1 MNSISVFSCIPLP
14 EHVMSAMQGAFHF
27 VVVAAGDQIG
37 QLNRRTAAGEHFD
50 AVLTGLGADLLD
62 AKSIAALPSSIRIIA
77 TYSVGTDHIDLEA
90 ARAKGIA
97 VSNTPGTL
105 VNAVADAA
113 MFLTLAAARRATESI
128 ALIRSRAWPGWNPD
142 QLLGIELSGRT
153 MGIYGM
159 GEIGTAIAHRAR
171 AFGMA
176 IAYSNRRP
184 MPDEDATFIADAPD
198 LVEAAD
204 VLMIAAPST
213 PETRGFVNASTLA
226 RAKPSLILINIARGE
241 LVVDA
246 DLIAALAGRRIF
258 AAGLDVFAGEP
269 DVAAGYFDLPNVVMT
284 PHIGSSTREARAAM
298 GESAIR
304 SIRAFFAGEAD
315 PSRLF

>member
-1 MNSISVFSCIPLP
+1 
-14 EHVMSAMQGAFHF
+14 
-27 VVVAAGDQIG
+27 
-37 QLNRRTAAGEHFD
+37 
-50 AVLTGLGADLLD
+50 
-62 AKSIAALPSSIRIIA
+62 
-77 TYSVGTDHIDLEA
+77 
-90 ARAKGIA
+90 
-97 VSNTPGTL
+97 
-105 VNAVADAA
+105 
-113 MFLTLAAARRATESI
+113 
-128 ALIRSRAWPGWNPD
+128 
-142 QLLGIELSGRT
+142 

-171 AFGMA
+171 AFGMT

-184 MPDEDATFIADAPD
+184 IPEQDATFIADPLD
-198 LVEAAD
+198 LIATAD

-241 LVVDA
+241 LVVDT

-298 GESAIR
+298 GQSAIR

-315 PSRLF
+315 PARLV